1 MTNANIALNLPKRYR
16 KGIMATFGVIVP
28 PFYRC
33 NEVAPEGAPVVLDEA
48 NPGFVK
54 VATPGEAEHGVFG
67 LIAQAVYDPA
77 VLGEL
82 ANYEFHN
89 NTKAR
94 KGDTIGVITGQGYV
108 ETINYTGT
116 VAVGDKLYPAADGK
130 LSATK
135 TGNDLP
141 VGVAETAGKDG
152 DEYVRVRVNC
162 GWFADTTDESESL

>member
-1 MTNANIALNLPKRYR
+1 MTNANISLNLPKRHR

-33 NEVAPEGAPVVLDEA
+33 NEVAPEGAPVVLDEE

-54 VATPGEAEHGVFG
+54 VATAGEGEAVFG
-67 LIAQAVYDPA
+67 FIAQEVYDPA
-77 VLGEL
+77 LLGEL

-116 VAVGDKLYPAADGK
+116 VAAGDKLYPAANGK
-130 LSATK
+130 ISATQ
-135 TGNDLP
+135 TGSDLP

-152 DEYVRVRVNC
+152 DAYIRVRVNFD
-162 GWFADTTDESESL
+162 WAAAADESETL